1 MRLLFIYTL
10 FLFSVVCCF
19 AQTSG
24 HETIS
29 GRRPIKAAPGSYQF
43 IITEH
48 DTISA
53 FTNDV
58 LVVVE
63 SMRDSSQLK
72 FLTLSPTVKIKIFP
86 FNVINSPGWHAP
98 QEIIYI
104 ETKQK

>member
-1 MRLLFIYTL
+1 MRLLYINTF
-10 FLFSVVCCF
+10 FLFSVVCF
-19 AQTSG
+19 VSHANGQ
-24 HETIS
+24 ETIS
-29 GRRPIKAAPGSYQF
+29 ARTPKAAPGTYQF
-43 IITEH
+43 IITNH

-58 LVVVE
+58 LAVVE

-86 FNVINSPGWHAP
+86 YHAINNPGWHAP

-104 ETKQK
+104 ETKDK